1 MLKLHTSSLVDKLF
15 DMFKIPDYNQRYTYY
30 INDWIHMRKIKKHLG
45 FTVIEIAIVIAVI
58 GLAATGLVTFVNR
71 YQDDNTVQNGEATNI
86 QQNDSTDTSVE
97 EVVEEESKDVD
108 KDNNTPATTPT
119 AEKIEPV
126 SDSSSSTQDEVKP
139 SSPVPN
145 YSLYNTTLET
155 FTSCPT
161 TITAYVVNPDG
172 AQLAKNYYSANYVK
186 KIAFGTKV
194 AAKCQD
200 GNGAS
205 SMMILLSGDTYMANP
220 ADFRT
225 TYPYSN

>member
-1 MLKLHTSSLVDKLF
+1 
-15 DMFKIPDYNQRYTYY
+15 
-30 INDWIHMRKIKKHLG
+30 MRKIQKHLG

-58 GLAATGLVTFVNR
+58 GLTVTGLVTFVNR
-71 YQDDNTVQNGEATNI
+71 YQDDNAVQNGEATSI
-86 QQNDSTDTSVE
+86 QQNDSSDTSIE
-97 EVVEEESKDVD
+97 EAVEEESKDVD
-108 KDNNTPATTPT
+108 KDNNTPMPTSTT
-119 AEKIEPV
+119 EKIEPV
-126 SDSSSSTQDEVKP
+126 SDSSSSIQEEVKP
-139 SSPVPN
+139 SSPVPD
-145 YSLYNTTLET
+145 YSLYNTTPET

-172 AQLAKNYYSANYVK
+172 AQLAKDYYSTSYVK

-200 GNGAS
+200 GDGAS
-205 SMMILLSGDTYMANP
+205 SMMILLSGATYMANP